1 MMVALALRSYL
12 PLAELA
18 RIVAVTIAVA
28 VLAPSAVSLAV
39 VGLDRRAA
47 GSGRLGGVLVG
58 AGASVLVV
66 LVASGLYALVDR

>member
-39 VGLDRRAA
+39 AGLDRRAA
-47 GSGRLGGVLVG
+47 GSRRLGGVLVG